1 MLEEIHSTPE
11 DRRTVKLILDV
22 ALVLFGLSTLADSI
36 FLGTGITV
44 TVLGLLLAAAG
55 IASFEWLR
63 RQPVPRPLPVRAR
76 A

>member
-36 FLGTGITV
+36 FLGTGTMFTV
-44 TVLGLLLAAAG
+44 VGLAFSAAG
-55 IASFEWLR
+55 VASFEWLR